1 MDQKFYT
8 LQELKEL
15 LETLSEKELKQPVRF
30 LNTQYGT
37 YEVYRIGELAVD
49 EFGLILAE

>member
-15 LETLSEKELKQPVRF
+15 LQTLSEKELSQSVRF
-30 LNTQYGT
+30 LSTKYGT
-37 YEVYRIGELAVD
+37 YEVYAPRELAVD
-49 EFGLILAE
+49 EFGLILTE